1 MSFPRKAKRGS
12 GRSAAYRSPD
22 AGPSGSGRLVIA
34 HGSLARWSHL
44 RVHPPAFFQG
54 VITTAAQLY
63 TYSLLP
69 LVRVFK
75 LVGRARCSQV
85 ARSLRNSNPRS
96 GFEVVRRSWHLYA
109 LRERGSLRDL
119 GRPIA
124 KRGCERSARLARAH
138 WCVKAPS
145 RTRTGGLCGFA
156 TLNLFALARHL

>member
-1 MSFPRKAKRGS
+1 MDTKGGGPPDEECPAPLNDLQASFCIAFKVMVCLYSRSDSPFSVFFLLLDKFKWPKVSFPRKAKRGS

-85 ARSLRNSNPRS
+85 ARSLRNSNP
-96 GFEVVRRSWHLYA
+96 VRA
-109 LRERGSLRDL
+109 LKL
-119 GRPIA
+119 
-124 KRGCERSARLARAH
+124 
-138 WCVKAPS
+138 
-145 RTRTGGLCGFA
+145 
-156 TLNLFALARHL
+156 